1 MHSTRTSCPEKPSV
15 IKMSRKEKESVATGI
30 TDGGTIEVQIDEAK
44 TDHQLLYKVD
54 DVPPWYLSI
63 LLGFQVTLCRHI
75 TYYLVWAQVDGVA
88 GVRVRRGGGGGGGC
102 ARDSFSFFFFDAR
115 SQQK

>member
-1 MHSTRTSCPEKPSV
+1 MCEIHVRREKPSV
-15 IKMSRKEKESVATGI
+15 IKMTCTSRKENESVATGI

-63 LLGFQVTLCRHI
+63 LLGFQVTLCKH
-75 TYYLVWAQVDGVA
+75 TV
-88 GVRVRRGGGGGGGC
+88 
-102 ARDSFSFFFFDAR
+102 
-115 SQQK
+115 